1 MVPGGAI
8 PPPVTTS
15 TSTIRIY
22 VGLFTDTVW
31 VQEHLT
37 STVTSIV
44 MDWKSIPV
52 VAGDPDL
59 LTANDCWPRT
69 LYPDAEPGFA
79 LLADD
84 GYYFR
89 EGIPFFAYRYTTAP
103 AASVTGMVALHP

>member
-1 MVPGGAI
+1 
-8 PPPVTTS
+8 
-15 TSTIRIY
+15 
-22 VGLFTDTVW
+22 
-31 VQEHLT
+31 
-37 STVTSIV
+37 
-44 MDWKSIPV
+44 MDWKSIPIIT
-52 VAGDPDL
+52 GDPDL